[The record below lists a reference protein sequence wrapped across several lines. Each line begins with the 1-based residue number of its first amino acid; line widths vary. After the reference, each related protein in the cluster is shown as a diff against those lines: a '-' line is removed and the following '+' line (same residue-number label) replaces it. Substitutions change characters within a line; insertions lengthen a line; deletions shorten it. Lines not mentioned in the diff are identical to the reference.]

1 MLDALA
7 RLARN
12 RYMPAFYSAAI
23 YAGLR
28 DKKQALASLRKAHD
42 ERCDYL
48 IHLPKEPAAD
58 LLRAESAFDEL
69 LPRPS

>member
-42 ERCDYL
+42 ERRDYL
-48 IHLPKEPAAD
+48 IHLPK
-58 LLRAESAFDEL
+58 
-69 LPRPS
+69 